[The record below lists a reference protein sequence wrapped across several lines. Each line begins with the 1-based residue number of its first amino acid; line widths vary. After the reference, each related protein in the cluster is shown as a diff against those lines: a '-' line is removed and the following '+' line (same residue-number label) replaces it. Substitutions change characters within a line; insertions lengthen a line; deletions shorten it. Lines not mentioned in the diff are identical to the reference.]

1 MASIKRFLI
10 TGSSRG
16 IGKAIALK
24 LAEDGFNITVHCR
37 GNIEMGEEVCKQA
50 IAMGVKA
57 NLLAFDV
64 GDRTA
69 VRAILLADI
78 EENGAYY
85 GMVCNAGIHRDNAF
99 PSLTDDDWDEVIDT
113 NLNGFYNVVQ
123 PCTMPMVQAKN
134 GGRIVVMSSVSGV
147 MGNRGQVNYSA
158 AKAGLIGAAKSL
170 AIELAKRKITV
181 NVIAPGIIETDMTD
195 DLDPSIIKQMVPLR
209 RPGRA
214 VEVAALV
221 SYLVSDNAAYITR
234 QVISINGGMF

>member
-16 IGKAIALK
+16 IGKSIALK
-24 LAEDGFNITVHCR
+24 LAEDGFDITVHCR
-37 GNIEMGEEVCKQA
+37 GNIEMAEDVCKQA
-50 IAMGVKA
+50 TAMGVKA
-57 NLLAFDV
+57 NLLVFDV
-64 GDRTA
+64 GDRNA
-69 VRAILLADI
+69 VRVSLLADI
-78 EENGAYY
+78 EESGAYY
-85 GMVCNAGIHRDNAF
+85 GIVCNAGIHRDNAF
-99 PSLTDDDWDEVIDT
+99 PSLTNDDWDEVIDT